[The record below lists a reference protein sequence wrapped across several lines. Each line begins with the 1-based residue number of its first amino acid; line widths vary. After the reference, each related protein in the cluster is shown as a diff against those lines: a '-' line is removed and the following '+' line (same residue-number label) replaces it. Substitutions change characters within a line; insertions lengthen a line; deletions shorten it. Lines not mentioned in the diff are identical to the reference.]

1 MKEEDIK
8 SVDINMHTINQHH
21 LKKEPATSQEEKN
34 EIDYSFVTQCLSIL
48 KKNIEEITI
57 TNEKQSSSN
66 KYLLQINRRAINLV
80 YKENQERIEYKF
92 NIQNRQLIK
101 NKMIAPDIELNNFV
115 KKISE
120 IGKDLSDN
128 KASMYEVNRKHH

>member
-8 SVDINMHTINQHH
+8 SVDINMHTIHQHH

-120 IGKDLSDN
+120 IGKDLSEN